1 MPFWL
6 QPVAAFIASIIGPTT
21 ARVLGAIG
29 LGTISLTGVQVTM
42 DGVIGH
48 IKSAMGG
55 VTSDILAVI
64 TMAGFDV
71 FLSLIISAYIGII
84 SIRTLFGAFKRFGF
98 MDLNGGE

>member
-1 MPFWL
+1 L
-6 QPVAAFIASIIGPTT
+6 
-21 ARVLGAIG
+21 
-29 LGTISLTGVQVTM
+29 

-48 IKSAMGG
+48 IKSGMGG
-55 VTSDILAVI
+55 ITSDILSVI

>member
-6 QPVAAFIASIIGPTT
+6 QPIASFIASIIGPTT

-29 LGTISLTGVQVTM
+29 LGTISLTGVQMTLN
-42 DGVIGH
+42 GVIGH
-48 IKSAMGG
+48 IKSGMGG
-55 VTSDILAVI
+55 ITADMLSVI

-71 FLSLIISAYIGII
+71 FLSLIISAYMGVI